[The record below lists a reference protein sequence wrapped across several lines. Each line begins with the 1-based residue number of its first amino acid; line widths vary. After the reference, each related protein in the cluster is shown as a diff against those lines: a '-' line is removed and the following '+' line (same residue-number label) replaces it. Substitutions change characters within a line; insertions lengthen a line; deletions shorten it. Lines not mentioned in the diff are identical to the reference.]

1 MENHSETIN
10 NEDKEIKKKVFDNL
24 NKVFKVFDKD
34 LFKDEQKLENTE
46 EDLSNFIYKKNKKK
60 RVFNLYDDFEL
71 ELENTDEHILENL
84 LYINKYLI
92 KKKNNLRIKIYRK
105 IFYLKKFNILNDYQE
120 FKKAIELFEDENEDE
135 NEYKEFKKAMELFED
150 EDKYEYQEFK
160 KLVNKY
166 YNLNK
171 LTKAIKF
178 YENNIKNK
186 S

>member
-1 MENHSETIN
+1 
-10 NEDKEIKKKVFDNL
+10 
-24 NKVFKVFDKD
+24 
-34 LFKDEQKLENTE
+34 
-46 EDLSNFIYKKNKKK
+46 
-60 RVFNLYDDFEL
+60 
-71 ELENTDEHILENL
+71 
-84 LYINKYLI
+84 
-92 KKKNNLRIKIYRK
+92 
-105 IFYLKKFNILNDYQE
+105 
-120 FKKAIELFEDENEDE
+120 
-135 NEYKEFKKAMELFED
+135 MELFED